1 MTQSIPRHSAPPGG
15 IPYHPKEI
23 GAEGG
28 DFIVTKRTGLAGLF
42 FLLLAVWF
50 SVLLFVVASPFI
62 LLGLAE
68 FVATTPNSWR
78 VRWIRDDEAS
88 Q

>member
-1 MTQSIPRHSAPPGG
+1 
-15 IPYHPKEI
+15 
-23 GAEGG
+23 
-28 DFIVTKRTGLAGLF
+28 
-42 FLLLAVWF
+42 
-50 SVLLFVVASPFI
+50 VLLFVVASPFI